1 MTIPEDM
8 MAFIEETA
16 RKAAREG
23 AKEVVAE
30 QARKAAGRCDRRL
43 RNTKLLLKNYRM
55 FKKHCTGAVYTDEAG
70 EHDGQEEETA
80 LELLDMMLQRNNAIT
95 VESIRNSCR
104 RTKIMIR
111 HIDAMLGLYETYC
124 AQSDNEALKRGLRII
139 KAMYIDETAKPVE
152 QIAMQENVS
161 ARQVYRDHDAAV
173 DKISMLMFGIND
185 ISTGYVSVHQYA
197 GIPNVA
203 GSTAYTSNW
212 VAELFGPSNLKKST
226 SGFPQRLYN
235 SVLQGALGIDKDGIF
250 GANTEKTVK
259 EFQSAHGLTAD
270 GIAGAKT
277 KAALAKQL

>member
-1 MTIPEDM
+1 MGIGDKS
-8 MAFIEETA
+8 I
-16 RKAAREG
+16 
-23 AKEVVAE
+23 
-30 QARKAAGRCDRRL
+30 
-43 RNTKLLLKNYRM
+43 LLP
-55 FKKHCTGAVYTDEAG
+55 
-70 EHDGQEEETA
+70 
-80 LELLDMMLQRNNAIT
+80 
-95 VESIRNSCR
+95 
-104 RTKIMIR
+104 
-111 HIDAMLGLYETYC
+111 
-124 AQSDNEALKRGLRII
+124 GLRYGYSCWMGVCN
-139 KAMYIDETAKPVE
+139 ASEERFWPNVLWF
-152 QIAMQENVS
+152 VS
-161 ARQVYRDHDAAV
+161 AALPTICILGICPKINVAV
-173 DKISMLMFGIND
+173 GQKLKPGDLIGVEGSTGHSTGSHLHWEIRIND

-277 KAALAKQL
+277 KVALAKLL

>member
-1 MTIPEDM
+1 
-8 MAFIEETA
+8 MA
-16 RKAAREG
+16 
-23 AKEVVAE
+23 AKETVIGKFVNQILFKVDKSSVDDAKSAISE
-30 QARKAAGRCDRRL
+30 VKGFAAKALGAIGIGFSF
-43 RNTKLLLKNYRM
+43 TKLASLAEEFGSINDTIRGATREMGDQADLSKINVAVGQKLKPGDLIGVEGS
-55 FKKHCTGAVYTDEAG
+55 TGHSTGSHLHWE
-70 EHDGQEEETA
+70 
-80 LELLDMMLQRNNAIT
+80 
-95 VESIRNSCR
+95 IR
-104 RTKIMIR
+104 
-111 HIDAMLGLYETYC
+111 
-124 AQSDNEALKRGLRII
+124 
-139 KAMYIDETAKPVE
+139 
-152 QIAMQENVS
+152 
-161 ARQVYRDHDAAV
+161 
-173 DKISMLMFGIND
+173 IND

-212 VAELFGPSNLKKST
+212 AAELFGPSNLKKST

>member
-1 MTIPEDM
+1 MQRRAHESTSGVPVQWPVSVVQKPLGLRQSKKIPSKNFWVQRLE
-8 MAFIEETA
+8 MAKQMKNIRQQRADE
-16 RKAAREG
+16 RDKAAQIFTWCM
-23 AKEVVAE
+23 VVA
-30 QARKAAGRCDRRL
+30 
-43 RNTKLLLKNYRM
+43 M
-55 FKKHCTGAVYTDEAG
+55 H
-70 EHDGQEEETA
+70 QEEGIGATR
-80 LELLDMMLQRNNAIT
+80 LERACNEMHEFQQRY
-95 VESIRNSCR
+95 
-104 RTKIMIR
+104 RTKILTENR
-111 HIDAMLGLYETYC
+111 KSATDAMRE
-124 AQSDNEALKRGLRII
+124 DLK
-139 KAMYIDETAKPVE
+139 
-152 QIAMQENVS
+152 
-161 ARQVYRDHDAAV
+161 
-173 DKISMLMFGIND
+173 
-185 ISTGYVSVHQYA
+185 

>member
-1 MTIPEDM
+1 M
-8 MAFIEETA
+8 
-16 RKAAREG
+16 
-23 AKEVVAE
+23 
-30 QARKAAGRCDRRL
+30 
-43 RNTKLLLKNYRM
+43 
-55 FKKHCTGAVYTDEAG
+55 
-70 EHDGQEEETA
+70 
-80 LELLDMMLQRNNAIT
+80 
-95 VESIRNSCR
+95 
-104 RTKIMIR
+104 
-111 HIDAMLGLYETYC
+111 
-124 AQSDNEALKRGLRII
+124 
-139 KAMYIDETAKPVE
+139 
-152 QIAMQENVS
+152 VS
-161 ARQVYRDHDAAV
+161 AAFLFGIEVDFLISPYKGTFSVSQAYRNLRANGTYHQGYDLVGIGDKSIYCPVYGTVIRAGWECATLPKKGFGQRVVVRIGSTAYYMYFGHLSKINVAV
-173 DKISMLMFGIND
+173 GQKLKPGDLIGVEGSTGHSTGSHLHWEIRIND

-259 EFQSAHGLTAD
+259 EFQSAHGLTVD

>member
-1 MTIPEDM
+1 MALRQREVFAKRIPLY
-8 MAFIEETA
+8 
-16 RKAAREG
+16 RKDPCLFF
-23 AKEVVAE
+23 KEVTGFKPDPWQKEAATAIA
-30 QARKAAGRCDRRL
+30 QHRK
-43 RNTKLLLKNYRM
+43 
-55 FKKHCTGAVYTDEAG
+55 
-70 EHDGQEEETA
+70 
-80 LELLDMMLQRNNAIT
+80 
-95 VESIRNSCR
+95 
-104 RTKIMIR
+104 
-111 HIDAMLGLYETYC
+111 
-124 AQSDNEALKRGLRII
+124 
-139 KAMYIDETAKPVE
+139 
-152 QIAMQENVS
+152 VS
-161 ARQVYRDHDAAV
+161 
-173 DKISMLMFGIND
+173 IND

>member
-1 MTIPEDM
+1 MKNIRQQRADERD
-8 MAFIEETA
+8 
-16 RKAAREG
+16 KAAQIFTWCM
-23 AKEVVAE
+23 VVA
-30 QARKAAGRCDRRL
+30 
-43 RNTKLLLKNYRM
+43 M
-55 FKKHCTGAVYTDEAG
+55 H
-70 EHDGQEEETA
+70 QEEGIGATR
-80 LELLDMMLQRNNAIT
+80 LERACNEMHEFQQRY
-95 VESIRNSCR
+95 
-104 RTKIMIR
+104 RTKILTENR
-111 HIDAMLGLYETYC
+111 KSATDAMRE
-124 AQSDNEALKRGLRII
+124 DLK
-139 KAMYIDETAKPVE
+139 
-152 QIAMQENVS
+152 
-161 ARQVYRDHDAAV
+161 
-173 DKISMLMFGIND
+173 
-185 ISTGYVSVHQYA
+185 

>member
-1 MTIPEDM
+1 MK
-8 MAFIEETA
+8 ETSERSYLSKINVA
-16 RKAAREG
+16 VGQKLKPGDLIGVEG
-23 AKEVVAE
+23 S
-30 QARKAAGRCDRRL
+30 
-43 RNTKLLLKNYRM
+43 
-55 FKKHCTGAVYTDEAG
+55 TGHSTGSHLHWE
-70 EHDGQEEETA
+70 
-80 LELLDMMLQRNNAIT
+80 
-95 VESIRNSCR
+95 IR
-104 RTKIMIR
+104 
-111 HIDAMLGLYETYC
+111 
-124 AQSDNEALKRGLRII
+124 
-139 KAMYIDETAKPVE
+139 
-152 QIAMQENVS
+152 
-161 ARQVYRDHDAAV
+161 
-173 DKISMLMFGIND
+173 IND

>member
-1 MTIPEDM
+1 MEATQP
-8 MAFIEETA
+8 A
-16 RKAAREG
+16 RLGDFE
-23 AKEVVAE
+23 
-30 QARKAAGRCDRRL
+30 
-43 RNTKLLLKNYRM
+43 
-55 FKKHCTGAVYTDEAG
+55 F
-70 EHDGQEEETA
+70 
-80 LELLDMMLQRNNAIT
+80 
-95 VESIRNSCR
+95 
-104 RTKIMIR
+104 
-111 HIDAMLGLYETYC
+111 DA
-124 AQSDNEALKRGLRII
+124 II
-139 KAMYIDETAKPVE
+139 KRPETLSSKIPGYATEEGYSASDHICLEAVTLDVTAVISNAPITWADRHPASSSRVQSAVE
-152 QIAMQENVS
+152 ELRQLWEKRMPMTFTAGGDSYENVCI
-161 ARQVYRDHDAAV
+161 R
-173 DKISMLMFGIND
+173 IND